1 MPAPKKT
8 RKSSRRAMRG
18 GHTEACLTA
27 FFSVIP
33 GNYDYENMQ
42 ENESPSVNS
51 DKTYQEFVDYQTET
65 VKALSAD
72 DCIWLMGLIKRMET
86 GKITLQDPDSSTAKP
101 ARMLFFNTTG
111 NLVVVND
118 P

>member
-1 MPAPKKT
+1 MPAARKT
-8 RKSSRRAMRG
+8 RKSSRRGMRG

-42 ENESPSVNS
+42 EYESSSIDS
-51 DKTYQEFVDYQTET
+51 DLTYQEFVDYQTEK

-72 DCIWLMGLIKRMET
+72 DCTWLMGLITRIT
-86 GKITLQDPDSSTAKP
+86 AGKMNLQDPEGSVPKR
-101 ARMLFFNTTG
+101 ARMVFFDTTG
-111 NLVVVND
+111 NIVVVND
-118 P
+118 S